1 VVDAA
6 PPGLSRRGAARARAG
21 ELSSRGTGLSGE
33 LAARGVVRRSLLRRL
48 GVPTEPVPE
57 GARSVGDWLVAAD
70 RWRDWYDGLVAA
82 VGAAEDGLSPA
93 AAAHLLDLPDAELA
107 TALVAPPLRLVSGR
121 IVLGTGLSEPLRD
134 ALVAL
139 RAELARGPF
148 EAPAVDRLT
157 ELGIDRATLAR
168 LGRSGELLLL
178 ADGVVLLPGA
188 DDEAARAAGRPG
200 SAVHDER
207 GAAGARDQPPRGTA
221 PAGAPRPD
229 RPHRSAAGRPSPPA
243 LIGRHEARRTCDHG
257 AWDARSRWAARSDR
271 TSRVWS
277 AG

>member
-1 VVDAA
+1 
-6 PPGLSRRGAARARAG
+6 
-21 ELSSRGTGLSGE
+21 
-33 LAARGVVRRSLLRRL
+33 
-48 GVPTEPVPE
+48 VPTEPVPE

-70 RWRDWYDGLVAA
+70 RWRDWYDGLVTA
-82 VGAAEDGLSPA
+82 VDAAEDGLSPA

-121 IVLGTGLSEPLRD
+121 IALGTGLSEPLRD

-188 DDEAARAAGRPG
+188 DDEATRLLAGL
-200 SAVHDER
+200 A
-207 GAAGARDQPPRGTA
+207 QPFTT
-221 PAGAPRPD
+221 
-229 RPHRSAAGRPSPPA
+229 S
-243 LIGRHEARRTCDHG
+243 EARQALGT
-257 AWDARSRWAARSDR
+257 SRRVALPLLAHLDR
-271 TSRVWS
+271 TGRTVRLPDDRRRLR
-277 AG
+277 